1 MGRGHCVIHCP
12 GCGSRVVVAAAAPS
26 GRGGDLGARAPSAR
40 PRHRLSHPSR
50 APPGRHGAGR
60 NPGVRR
66 VRCAASAPLG
76 LGIRRCPSPLAA
88 GRRLLGGPER
98 ASGEG
103 AGRAPPPPPRSGDGS
118 GLAERGL
125 EQHEP

>member
-1 MGRGHCVIHCP
+1 MRVSSPSP
-12 GCGSRVVVAAAAPS
+12 GCGSRVVAAAAATAAPS

-40 PRHRLSHPSR
+40 PRLSHPSGAR
-50 APPGRHGAGR
+50 PGRHGAGR
-60 NPGVRR
+60 NPGVRG
-66 VRCAASAPLG
+66 VRCAASAPRG
-76 LGIRRCPSPLAA
+76 LRIGRCPSPQAA
-88 GRRLLGGPER
+88 GRRLLGGPEC

-103 AGRAPPPPPRSGDGS
+103 AGRAPPPPQPRSGNGS